1 MENKG
6 KLIVATVLILLAVGA
21 WLVLPVHNE
30 ARVREI
36 TLIEKQ
42 SVVIDASGG
51 VFVKIIG
58 YTTTGGSLDFLPDSV
73 IVSVGGDFPG
83 DSEQRRLDKGNSVEF
98 LKGRVILTLVRAY
111 YIYDRGEEKVA
122 ADVLIKSQGWNF

>member
-21 WLVLPVHNE
+21 WLVLSSPNE

-42 SVVIDASGG
+42 SAVIDAPGG
-51 VFVKIIG
+51 VLVKVVG
-58 YTTTGGSLDFLPDSV
+58 YTTERQGLSYVPSSV
-73 IVSVGGDFPG
+73 LVLVSESNSPG
-83 DSEQRRLDKGNSVEF
+83 NFEYRRLDKDNPAEF

-122 ADVLIKSQGWNF
+122 ADLLIKS